1 MFQKSQGKKGT
12 MKVLAIESS
21 SITASVAIVMD
32 DLLTAEYT
40 INHKKTHSQ
49 TLLPM
54 IAEICKMTETEMNS
68 LDLIAVSNGPGSFT
82 GLRIGCATGKGLG
95 LALDIPVV
103 SVPTLEAMAY
113 NLYGYEKI
121 ICPIMD
127 AKRSHVYTGI
137 YTWSDKAGDKIHI
150 LLNQCILSIEE
161 LIEKLNELDKEVVF
175 IGDGVPVNKL
185 IIESNMKAKYSFAPA
200 HMSSQRAAS
209 VAVLGKEL
217 YDEGKSVNARELLPE
232 YLRPT
237 QAERELV
244 KKMNL
249 ADNSSKI

>member
-1 MFQKSQGKKGT
+1 

-32 DLLTAEYT
+32 DMLTAEYT

-54 IAEICKMTETEMNS
+54 IAEICKITETEMES
-68 LDLIAVSNGPGSFT
+68 VDLIAVSNGPGSFT

-95 LALDIPVV
+95 LALDVPVV
-103 SVPTLEAMAY
+103 SVPTLEAMVY
-113 NLYGYEKI
+113 NLYGYNKI

-137 YTWSDKAGDKIHI
+137 YTWQDKVDKNIHI
-150 LLNQCILSIEE
+150 LLNQCILPIEE
-161 LIEKLNELDKEVVF
+161 LVNKLNEINEEVVF
-175 IGDGVPVNKL
+175 IGDGIAVNKTL
-185 IIESNMKAKYSFAPA
+185 IEGNMKVKYSFAPA

-209 VAVLGKEL
+209 VAVLGKRL
-217 YDEGKSVNARELLPE
+217 YEEGKSINARDLLPE

-237 QAERELV
+237 QAERELD
-244 KKMNL
+244 KK
-249 ADNSSKI
+249 SKQNC

>member
-1 MFQKSQGKKGT
+1 

-21 SITASVAIVMD
+21 SITASVAIVTD

-54 IAEICKMTETEMNS
+54 IAQICEMTETEMKS
-68 LDLIAVSNGPGSFT
+68 LDLIAISNGPGSFT

-113 NLYGYEKI
+113 NMYGHDKI

-127 AKRSHVYTGI
+127 AKRANVYTGI
-137 YTWSDKAGDKIHI
+137 YTWSDKIDMKIHI
-150 LLNQCILSIEE
+150 LLNQCILPIEAV
-161 LIEKLNELDKEVVF
+161 IDKLNELNKEVVF
-175 IGDGVPVNKL
+175 IGDGIPVSRST
-185 IIESNMKAKYSFAPA
+185 IESNMNVKYSFAPA
-200 HMSSQRAAS
+200 HLSSQRAAS
-209 VAVLGKEL
+209 VAVLGKVL
-217 YDEGKSVNARELLPE
+217 YEEGKSMNAREILPE

-237 QAERELV
+237 QAERELD
-244 KKMNL
+244 KKMSIEN
-249 ADNSSKI
+249 NKMKCNKII

>member
-1 MFQKSQGKKGT
+1 

-32 DLLTAEYT
+32 DMLTAEYT

-54 IAEICKMTETEMNS
+54 IAEICKMTETEMKS

-95 LALDIPVV
+95 LALDVPVV

-113 NLYGYEKI
+113 NLYGYNKI

-137 YTWSDKAGDKIHI
+137 YTWQDKVDENIHI
-150 LLNQCILSIEE
+150 LLNQCILPIEE
-161 LIEKLNELDKEVVF
+161 LVNKLNEINEEVVF
-175 IGDGVPVNKL
+175 IGDGIAVNKTL
-185 IIESNMKAKYSFAPA
+185 IEGNMKVKYSFAPA

-209 VAVLGKEL
+209 VAVLGKRL
-217 YDEGKSVNARELLPE
+217 YEEGKSINARDLLPE

-237 QAERELV
+237 QAERELD
-244 KKMNL
+244 KK
-249 ADNSSKI
+249 SKQNC

>member
-1 MFQKSQGKKGT
+1 

-32 DLLTAEYT
+32 DVLTAEYT

-54 IAEICKMTETEMNS
+54 IAQICEMTETEMNS

-95 LALDIPVV
+95 LALDVPVV
-103 SVPTLEAMAY
+103 SVPTLEAMVY
-113 NLYGYEKI
+113 NLYGYNKI

-137 YTWSDKAGDKIHI
+137 YTWQDKVDKNIHI
-150 LLNQCILSIEE
+150 LLNQCILPIEE
-161 LIEKLNELDKEVVF
+161 LVNKLNEINEEVVF
-175 IGDGVPVNKL
+175 IGDGIAVNKTL
-185 IIESNMKAKYSFAPA
+185 IEGNMKVKYSFDPA

-209 VAVLGKEL
+209 VAVLGKRL
-217 YDEGKSVNARELLPE
+217 YEEGKSINARDLLPE

-237 QAERELV
+237 QAERELD
-244 KKMNL
+244 KK
-249 ADNSSKI
+249 SKQNC

>member
-1 MFQKSQGKKGT
+1 MLFKSIEERRST

-32 DLLTAEYT
+32 DVLTAEYT

-54 IAEICKMTETEMNS
+54 IAQICKITETEMNS

-113 NLYGYEKI
+113 NLYGYDKV
-121 ICPIMD
+121 ICPLMD
-127 AKRSHVYTGI
+127 AKRAHVYTGI
-137 YTWSDKAGDKIHI
+137 YTWLDNTGIEIHI
-150 LLNQCILSIEE
+150 LLNQCILPIEDV
-161 LIEKLNELDKEVVF
+161 IEKLNEINKEVIF
-175 IGDGVPVNKL
+175 IGDGVPVSKA
-185 IIESNMKAKYSFAPA
+185 IIESNMKVKYSFAPA

-209 VAVLGKEL
+209 VAILGKKIYE
-217 YDEGKSVNARELLPE
+217 EGKSMNARELLPE

-237 QAERELV
+237 QAERELD
-244 KKMNL
+244 KKMNTV
-249 ADNSSKI
+249 NNIK

>member
-1 MFQKSQGKKGT
+1 

-32 DLLTAEYT
+32 DMLTAEYT
-40 INHKKTHSQ
+40 INHKTTHSQ

-68 LDLIAVSNGPGSFT
+68 LDLIAVSIGPGSFT

-95 LALDIPVV
+95 LALDVPVV
-103 SVPTLEAMAY
+103 AVPTLEAMAY
-113 NLYGYEKI
+113 NLYGYSKI

-137 YTWSDKAGDKIHI
+137 YTWQEKIDKNIHI
-150 LLNQCILSIEE
+150 LLNQCILPIEE
-161 LIEKLNELDKEVVF
+161 VIDKLNEINEEVVF
-175 IGDGVPVNKL
+175 IGDGVPANQT
-185 IIESNMKAKYSFAPA
+185 IIESNMKVKYSFAPA

-209 VAVLGKEL
+209 VAVLGKTL
-217 YDEGKSVNARELLPE
+217 YEDQKSMNARELLPE

-237 QAERELV
+237 QAERELN
-244 KKMNL
+244 KKIEL
-249 ADNSSKI
+249 SKL

>member
-1 MFQKSQGKKGT
+1 

-32 DLLTAEYT
+32 DMLTAEYT

-54 IAEICKMTETEMNS
+54 IAEICKITETEMES
-68 LDLIAVSNGPGSFT
+68 VDLIAVSNGPGSFT

-95 LALDIPVV
+95 LALDVPVV

-113 NLYGYEKI
+113 NLYGYNKI

-137 YTWSDKAGDKIHI
+137 YTWQDKVDENIHI
-150 LLNQCILSIEE
+150 LLNQCILPIEE
-161 LIEKLNELDKEVVF
+161 LVNKLNEINEEVVF
-175 IGDGVPVNKL
+175 IGDGIAVNKTL
-185 IIESNMKAKYSFAPA
+185 IEGNMKVKYSFAPA

-209 VAVLGKEL
+209 VAVLGKRL
-217 YDEGKSVNARELLPE
+217 YEEGKSINARDLLPE

-237 QAERELV
+237 QAERELD
-244 KKMNL
+244 KK
-249 ADNSSKI
+249 SKQNC

>member
-1 MFQKSQGKKGT
+1 

-32 DLLTAEYT
+32 DVLTAEYT

-54 IAEICKMTETEMNS
+54 IAQICKITETEMDS

-95 LALDIPVV
+95 LSLSIPVV
-103 SVPTLEAMAY
+103 SVSTLEAMAY

-127 AKRSHVYTGI
+127 AKRAHVYTGI
-137 YTWSDKAGDKIHI
+137 YTWQDKTDNRVQI
-150 LLNQCILSIEE
+150 LLNQCILPIEDV
-161 LIEKLNELDKEVVF
+161 IEKLNEIKKEVVF
-175 IGDGVPVNKL
+175 IGDGVLANKST
-185 IIESNMKAKYSFAPA
+185 IENNMKVKYLFAPA

-209 VAVLGKEL
+209 VAVVGKEL
-217 YDEGKSVNARELLPE
+217 YEEGKSMNARDLLPE

-237 QAERELV
+237 QAERELY
-244 KKMNL
+244 KKMNM
-249 ADNSSKI
+249 

>member
-1 MFQKSQGKKGT
+1 MLFKSIEERRST

-32 DLLTAEYT
+32 DVLTAEYT
-40 INHKKTHSQ
+40 INHKTTHSQ

-68 LDLIAVSNGPGSFT
+68 LDLIAVSIGPGSFT

-95 LALDIPVV
+95 LALDVPVV
-103 SVPTLEAMAY
+103 AVPTLEAMAY
-113 NLYGYEKI
+113 NLYGYSKI

-127 AKRSHVYTGI
+127 AKRAHVYTGI
-137 YTWSDKAGDKIHI
+137 YTWLDNTGFEIHI
-150 LLNQCILSIEE
+150 LLNQCILPIEE
-161 LIEKLNELDKEVVF
+161 VIDKLNEINEEVIF
-175 IGDGVPVNKL
+175 IGDGVPANQT
-185 IIESNMKAKYSFAPA
+185 IIESNMKVKYSFAPA

-209 VAVLGKEL
+209 VAILGKKL
-217 YDEGKSVNARELLPE
+217 YEEGKSMNARELLPE

-237 QAERELV
+237 QAERELD
-244 KKMNL
+244 KKMNTV
-249 ADNSSKI
+249 NNIK

>member
-1 MFQKSQGKKGT
+1 

-32 DLLTAEYT
+32 DMLTAEYT

-54 IAEICKMTETEMNS
+54 IAQICKITETPMNS
-68 LDLIAVSNGPGSFT
+68 IDLIAVSNGPGSFT

-113 NLYGYEKI
+113 NLYGYGKI

-137 YTWSDKAGDKIHI
+137 YTWQDKTDKKMDI
-150 LLNQCILSIEE
+150 LLDQCLLPIEE
-161 LIEKLNELDKEVVF
+161 LIDKLNELNKEVVF
-175 IGDGVPVNKL
+175 IGDGVPTSKT
-185 IIESNMKAKYSFAPA
+185 IIEMNMKVKYSFAPA

-209 VAVLGKEL
+209 VAVLGMSL
-217 YDEGKSVNARELLPE
+217 YEVGKSMNARELLPE

-237 QAERELV
+237 QAERELEY
-244 KKMNL
+244 KMTIAN
-249 ADNSSKI
+249 NGMSEIK

>member
-1 MFQKSQGKKGT
+1 MFKSIRERRRT
-12 MKVLAIESS
+12 MKILAIESS
-21 SITASVAIVMD
+21 SITASVAIVVD
-32 DLLTAEYT
+32 DVLTAEYT

-54 IAEICKMTETEMNS
+54 IEQICKMTETEMNS

-113 NLYGYEKI
+113 NLYGYGKL

-137 YTWSDKAGDKIHI
+137 YAWPDKIDNKIQI
-150 LLNQCILSIEE
+150 LLNQCILPIEE
-161 LIEKLNELDKEVVF
+161 LIEKLNEINEEVVF
-175 IGDGVPVNKL
+175 IGDGVPVNKI
-185 IIESNMKAKYSFAPA
+185 IIESDLKAKYSFAPA

-209 VAVLGKEL
+209 VAVLGRAL
-217 YDEGKSVNARELLPE
+217 YEDGKSMNARDLLPE

-237 QAERELV
+237 QAERELD
-244 KKMNL
+244 KKIEQ
-249 ADNSSKI
+249 SKL